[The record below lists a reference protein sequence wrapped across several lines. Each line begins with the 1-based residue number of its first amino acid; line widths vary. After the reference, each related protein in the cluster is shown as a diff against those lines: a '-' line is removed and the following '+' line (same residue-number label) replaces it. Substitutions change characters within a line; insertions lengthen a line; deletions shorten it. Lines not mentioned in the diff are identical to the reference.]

1 MKVIFK
7 FGIRTYS
14 GTVDEMT
21 FGSYRKNTVCIGRK
35 YVVPTL
41 TANNGLMGEVVK
53 NLAAIYAQCST
64 AYKADLKL
72 YAQRNSVNV
81 PAGKIPPN
89 AYAIFIK
96 MLYKFSELDS
106 GHIDLASVTFEDLQT
121 VGADIASVADAV
133 ASGYLDNVKDADLL
147 VAVM

>member
-21 FGSYRKNTVCIGRK
+21 FGSYRKDTVCIGRK
-35 YVVPTL
+35 FVMPQL
-41 TANNGLMGEVVK
+41 TANNGVMGEKIK
-53 NLAAIYAQCST
+53 NLAAIYAQCT
-64 AYKADLKL
+64 PAYKADLKV
-72 YAQRNSVNV
+72 YAHRNSANV
-81 PAGKIPPN
+81 PEGKIPPN
-89 AYAIFIK
+89 AYAIFIR
-96 MLYKFSELDS
+96 MLFKFAELDS
-106 GHIDLASVTFEDLQT
+106 GHIDLATVSYEDLQT

-133 ASGYLDNVKDADLL
+133 ASGYLDSVKDADQL